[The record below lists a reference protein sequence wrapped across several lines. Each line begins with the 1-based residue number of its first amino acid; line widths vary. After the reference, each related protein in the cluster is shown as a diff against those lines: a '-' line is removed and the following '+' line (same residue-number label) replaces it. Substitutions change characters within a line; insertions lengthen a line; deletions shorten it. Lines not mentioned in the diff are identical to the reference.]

1 MDRALQGGR
10 FGIVVL
16 MKNWVAIAQ
25 GHGLDLSAS
34 ELERIAQPLATL
46 EETFRPLVKQLAPDM
61 EPDFELH
68 LGEEAE

>member
-1 MDRALQGGR
+1 
-10 FGIVVL
+10 

-34 ELERIAQPLATL
+34 ELERIGQPLATL
-46 EETFRPLVKQLAPDM
+46 EETFRPLVKQLTPDM

-68 LGEEAE
+68 IGEEGE